1 MNIDSIIAELGKVVS
16 QADIKPDEPLSR
28 HTSIKIGGPV
38 EALVTPRSKE
48 QLLEVCKT
56 IRAFGREPIII
67 GNGSNIL
74 ASDGRIASI
83 AVKTHDG
90 LSQVTFCDDTCFAES
105 GMLLSRLAV
114 NAQKKGLAGLEFVYG
129 IPGTLGG
136 AVFMNAGAYGAEM
149 KDVVVETEVL
159 GAGGQVR
166 RITDHGFSYRRS
178 VFIESGEIILGSKLK
193 LTPDDPAAILDRM
206 NELSARR
213 KASQPLDVPS
223 AGSAF
228 KRPKE
233 GFAAV
238 LIDEAGLKGFSIGGA
253 QVSEK
258 HAGFIINKG
267 GATCDDVLSLIE
279 HIKKTVIRVFGIE
292 LEPEIRLIQ

>member
-1 MNIDSIIAELGKVVS
+1 MNIDSIIAALGKAVS
-16 QADIKPDEPLSR
+16 QADIKSDEPLSR
-28 HTSIKIGGPV
+28 HTSIRIGGPV

-48 QLLEVCKT
+48 QLLEVCNK
-56 IRAFGREPIII
+56 IRAFGKEPLII
-67 GNGSNIL
+67 GKGSNIL

-83 AVKTHDG
+83 AVKTFDG
-90 LSQVTFCDDTCFAES
+90 LSEMVFSDDTCFAES

-114 NAQKKGLAGLEFVYG
+114 NAQRKGLSGLEFAYG

-136 AVFMNAGAYGAEM
+136 AVFMNAGAYGAGM
-149 KDVVVETEVL
+149 KDVVVQTEVL
-159 GAGGQVR
+159 GADGQVR
-166 RITDHGFSYRRS
+166 TITDHGFSYRRS
-178 VFIESGEIILGSKLK
+178 IFVTSGEFILGSKLK
-193 LTPDDPAAILDRM
+193 LTPGDPADIMDRM
-206 NELSARR
+206 NELSAKR

-267 GATCDDVLSLIE
+267 GATFDDVLRLIE
-279 HIKKTVIRVFGIE
+279 HVKKTVIRVFGIE
-292 LEPEIRLIQ
+292 LELEIRLVE